1 MEERLTYKTDN
12 GYEIRHYWNEKRNP
26 NEPNKEI
33 VAINKLGQL
42 EDVLEKYNLD
52 TAEELDKDLEMSHRI
67 AYEIGQIEEELGVS
81 LVRTFNAYKTL
92 KIGDYIF
99 GKDGNKYR
107 IEIIEKYDDA
117 PFLITFYYAIQ
128 IKELERYTS
137 RRYPFALMEYG
148 TEWAIS
154 KEELEDEKED

>member
-1 MEERLTYKTDN
+1 MRLTYKTDN

-33 VAINKLGQL
+33 VAINKLCQL
-42 EDVLEKYNLD
+42 ED
-52 TAEELDKDLEMSHRI
+52 
-67 AYEIGQIEEELGVS
+67 IEEELGVN

-107 IEIIEKYDDA
+107 IEKIEKYDDA
-117 PFLITFYYAIQ
+117 PFLMTFYYAIQ

-148 TEWAIS
+148 TEWALS
-154 KEELEDEKED
+154 KEELENEKED